1 MKDNVK
7 VFGVLLFCMS
17 ILFYSCSQEED
28 MLLDKNDFAELKSA
42 LSSIDSA
49 ETAEPIEQIE
59 VDSMRFAE
67 YMKFKKNQE
76 LLEIQSM
83 LSAERKLSGHTKSA
97 STTASY
103 YVESTISDNIYAIRD
118 LPVTIRTKS
127 GASISTNGKG
137 RELAVN
143 AGRGGGRQSAEIEEQ
158 AYLSAG
164 SGRPSRPSRPSYT
177 NKFKFYFKTFPASSG
192 IPYILYSKQE
202 NTPISVGTY
211 SKDPDNPILYTRDN
225 SSGSLYMASFDFL
238 PSNTKRYV
246 KWQSNGLIAQ
256 GNSGNWSDIYY
267 KVAEIRNNNKTG
279 FGRWNG
285 SSIQE
290 WSITSDVTF
299 TVDDIEFSN
308 SYNTRIVNQGSIKV
322 SGGEQN
328 DFYNTCLPNVNVKFY
343 KDVEDKSSF
352 EEHSSIAF
360 SLNTNGKKFPLPTII
375 NGAINTWPS
384 QSTPRVALYE
394 EKPQIIPKQLQ
405 GFIATSLEPRTK
417 MEAVYTYRWY
427 DVEVDYSVK
436 ISYSNRSDV
445 RRTTLKGIWKGR
457 IWIDPKE
464 PVPYKFI
471 NLNNNQV
478 IEQGEIDIS
487 NVDYSKAPAFI
498 KMKSSKH

>member
-1 MKDNVK
+1 MKDKKGNVK

-17 ILFYSCSQEED
+17 ILFYSCSREND
-28 MLLDKNDFAELKSA
+28 ILPDKNDFAELKSA
-42 LSSIDSA
+42 LSSIDSVEIA
-49 ETAEPIEQIE
+49 DPIEQIE

-67 YMKFKKNQE
+67 YMKFKKNRE

-83 LSAERKLSGHTKSA
+83 FSEERKLSGQIKSA
-97 STTASY
+97 SAIASY

-127 GASISTNGKG
+127 GTSISTNGKG

-143 AGRGGGRQSAEIEEQ
+143 AGRGGRQSAEIEEQ
-158 AYLSAG
+158 AYPYAG
-164 SGRPSRPSRPSYT
+164 SGRPSRPSYT

-202 NTPISVGTY
+202 NTPVSVGTY
-211 SKDPDNPILYTRDN
+211 SKDPDNPVLYTRDN

-267 KVAEIRNNNKTG
+267 KVAEVRNYNKTG
-279 FGRWNG
+279 VSKWNG
-285 SSIQE
+285 SSTQE
-290 WSITSDVTF
+290 CSITPGATF

-328 DFYNTCLPNVNVKFY
+328 DFNNTYLPNVNVKFY
-343 KDVEDKSSF
+343 KDVEDKSRF
-352 EEHSSIAF
+352 EEHSCIAF
-360 SLNTNGKKFPLPTII
+360 SLKTDGKKFPLPTII

-394 EKPQIIPKQLQ
+394 EKQQIIPKQLQ
-405 GFIATSLEPRTK
+405 GFIATSLDPRTK
-417 MEAVYTYRWY
+417 MEAIYTYRWY

-464 PVPYKFI
+464 PVLYKFI